1 MDSFLTYLN
10 EAVTPYHCVLLAK
23 EMLKSA
29 GFQEVSMETPW
40 SFSPA
45 ERSVGYFTAP
55 ADGMLFAWVV
65 SPDYREGDAFRL
77 AIAHTDY
84 PCLHVKPSG
93 EVNGDYSLLDV
104 EVYGGPILN
113 TWLDRPLGL
122 AGRVLAADADGSI
135 RTEFVKSERSVVTV
149 PNLPIHFNRDVNKG
163 VELSRQVDLRPLA
176 GRDMEPGWLLSRLAE
191 RCHTETEQI
200 LDYDLYVYNTE
211 QACVTGWN
219 GNMISSPRLDNQTSC
234 YALLRGICQ
243 ALREPQGGGLSVIGL
258 YDNEEVGSQTRQGA
272 DSALAG
278 MLLEKLYDALGF
290 SSVRLKEAIMR
301 SRCLSLDVAHALHP
315 NHPERY
321 DSGNTAKLSDGV
333 VLKLSSTQKYAYEPL
348 AVAEAVRLCRERQI
362 PMRKHVNHSDQ
373 PGGSTMGPLMASW
386 LPMPTLDMGV
396 PIMAM
401 HSSRELMSWA
411 DEKALLAFAEAFLG
425 GLQA

>member
-1 MDSFLTYLN
+1 MNSFLTYLN

-29 GFQEVSMETPW
+29 GFQELSMEEPW
-40 SFSPA
+40 SFPDA
-45 ERSVGYFTAP
+45 GQHGYFTSP
-55 ADGMLFAWVV
+55 ADGMLFAWVI
-65 SPDYREGDAFRL
+65 SPEYREGDAFRL
-77 AIAHTDY
+77 AIGHTDY

-93 EVNGDYSLLDV
+93 ETNGAYNLLDV

-122 AGRVLAADADGSI
+122 AGRVLVADGDGSI

-163 VELSRQVDLRPLA
+163 VELKRQVDLRPLA
-176 GRDMEPGWLLSRLAE
+176 GRDLEEGWLLSYLAE
-191 RCHTETEQI
+191 NCRAEKEQI

-211 QACVTGWN
+211 EACVTGWN
-219 GNMISSPRLDNQTSC
+219 GDLISSPRLDNQTSC
-234 YALLRGICQ
+234 YALLRGICGK
-243 ALREPQGGGLSVIGL
+243 LRQPEANGFSVIAL
-258 YDNEEVGSQTRQGA
+258 YDNEEVGSETRQGA

-278 MLLEKLYDALGF
+278 MLLEKIYDAMGF
-290 SSVRLKEAIMR
+290 SPVRLKEAIMK

-321 DSGNTAKLSDGV
+321 DADNTAKLSDGV

-362 PMRKHVNHSDQ
+362 PMHRHANHSDQ
-373 PGGSTMGPLMASW
+373 PGGSTMGPIMASW

-411 DEKALLAFAEAFLG
+411 DEEALLAFTEAFLK
-425 GLQA
+425 